1 MRPLHTDTRAQESST
16 LRKTSSRLV
25 LQIQEGA
32 GERDNRQQRVSY
44 AKSSST
50 LASSCDTLF
59 IILALAVFLSIV
71 GMVFVHRMFVDSSA
85 ANNSLLDQETRG
97 TGQGGWGSQHGH
109 GSSFYP

>member
-1 MRPLHTDTRAQESST
+1 MRPLHTDTRAPESST

-25 LQIQEGA
+25 LQIQDSTG
-32 GERDNRQQRVSY
+32 DSRQQRISY

>member
-1 MRPLHTDTRAQESST
+1 MRPLHTATRTPESST

-25 LQIQEGA
+25 LQIQEGT
-32 GERDNRQQRVSY
+32 GVKDSRQPRVSY
-44 AKSSST
+44 AKSSSI

-59 IILALAVFLSIV
+59 LILALAVFLSIV
-71 GMVFVHRMFVDSSA
+71 GMVFVHRMFVESSA

-97 TGQGGWGSQHGH
+97 TGQGGWGSQHGS